1 MLTLHDDPT
10 LVPNPL
16 PNPPATLHTYK
27 SWTAEGMEVEEEQA
41 AKEVEQKEPAEDEA
55 PMEKE
60 ESEPVDGENMQIAE
74 VTTASA
80 EVSIEKKADSI
91 AASDDNEEQAAA
103 GQEEDGGEEPP
114 VKKPK
119 VVFFFLM
126 IQFKFKANTFSG
138 AI

>member
-1 MLTLHDDPT
+1 MPSEEK
-10 LVPNPL
+10 VEE
-16 PNPPATLHTYK
+16 A
-27 SWTAEGMEVEEEQA
+27 AEDMEVEEKQA
-41 AKEVEQKEPAEDEA
+41 AKEVEQEEPAEDEA

-91 AASDDNEEQAAA
+91 AASDDDDEQAAA
-103 GQEEDGGEEPP
+103 GQEEDGGEKPP

-119 VVFFFLM
+119 VAFLAPLR
-126 IQFKFKANTFSG
+126 QVKLKVNTFCRCHQ
-138 AI
+138 